1 MVDIAYLE
9 SKKTE
14 IVADHIRREGASP
27 LSEAELMIVN
37 ELDWQIKQLRDRD
50 KESKSE

>member
-14 IVADHIRREGASP
+14 IVADHIRREGVSP
-27 LSEAELMIVN
+27 LSEAEQMIVN
-37 ELDWQIKQLRDRD
+37 ELDWQIKQLRDR
-50 KESKSE
+50 ESDSE